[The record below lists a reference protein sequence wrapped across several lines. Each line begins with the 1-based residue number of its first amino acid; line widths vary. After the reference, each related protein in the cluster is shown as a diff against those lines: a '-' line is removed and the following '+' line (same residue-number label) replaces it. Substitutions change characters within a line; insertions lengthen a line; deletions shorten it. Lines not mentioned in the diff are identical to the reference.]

1 MIDKSAK
8 TKILATIGPASDS
21 VDVLTKLINNGVD
34 AFRLNFSHGSYE
46 YFDKLLHIIHN
57 TRIKLS
63 LPIPVLQD
71 LQGPKIRIGDLEEPE
86 IYLKAGDF
94 IEVTSENIKGNRT
107 RISASYNRLIEEAE
121 IGNKILIDDGLI
133 ALEIKRIKQ
142 NSLLCEIIE
151 GGVLRSRKGMN
162 LPGMKLSTPAI
173 TRKDF
178 KDLEF
183 GLNHKIDF
191 IALSF
196 VRTPDDILRLRRW
209 LNRKNNKTPIIAKIE
224 KAEAVD
230 NFDEILKVSD
240 GIMVARGDLGV
251 ELPPQDVPIIQKKI
265 IAECNAVG
273 KLVITATQMFE
284 SMVNHP
290 VPTRAEASDVA
301 NAVWDGTDVVM
312 LSAETS
318 IGKYPLEAV
327 KIMNRILNKTES
339 QRDYKCRTKYLV
351 PDNIVDNL
359 FDSVGM
365 AISNIAEQVNAT
377 CIVVFTNFGRKAR
390 VVSKFKPSAPIHAFS
405 DNFDTLNN
413 LNLHW
418 GITPYFMKDFSDEDK
433 AIKKAVRI
441 LKRKSLVKEGDVV
454 IFTSG
459 APYTEKGRKSWLRF
473 VVI

>member
-46 YFDKLLHIIHN
+46 YFDKLLQTIHN

-94 IEVTSENIKGNRT
+94 IEVTTENIKGNRT
-107 RISASYNRLIEEAE
+107 KISASYNRLIEEAE
-121 IGNKILIDDGLI
+121 IDNKILIDDGLI
-133 ALEIKRIKQ
+133 ALEIKKKKQ
-142 NSLLCEIIE
+142 NSLVCEIIE
-151 GGVLRSRKGMN
+151 GGTLKPRKGMN

-173 TRKDF
+173 TRKDY

-196 VRTPDDILRLRRW
+196 VRTADDILRLRRW

-265 IAECNAVG
+265 ITECNAVG

-327 KIMNRILNKTES
+327 KIMNRILNKTEA
-339 QRDYKCRTKYLV
+339 QRDYKCRTKYIV
-351 PDNIVDNL
+351 PDNLVDNL

-390 VVSKFKPSAPIHAFS
+390 SVSKFKPIAPIHAFS

-413 LNLHW
+413 LNLYW

-441 LKRKSLVKEGDVV
+441 LKRKSLVKEGEVV